1 MARADCPPTL
11 RSLTE
16 PSAPP
21 AASRNLPGTGFLY
34 RRRPGCA
41 SLTGAAGT
49 QTLPRAR
56 PCLAPSLP
64 LAPELVW
71 PHTHHH
77 LTLPYLCVGGAAL
90 SRLSLHELEGPC
102 ELRPIP
108 HLPPGPPP
116 RTLCC
121 LQFLRG
127 WAGGQAAPPNPPPL
141 LWPFMRVARS
151 RQGVWGPSAPQRVV
165 WVAAGIDN
173 YPNPQRERGLLP
185 WGRSPGGRTA
195 ALTHFGSFP
204 FFIEATLVG
213 SRYQASGRREGP
225 WRGGGSRGPGA
236 RAAGGRCRGWLGRV
250 PQTPSPLKFI
260 SAPPPGL
267 SPGSL
272 PVAEAAPAP
281 PHTPLSSGFF
291 LCNLFF
297 KKSLYYFFITAA
309 AAAAGGLGFYF
320 FSAGGGGGA
329 ILSLCL
335 S

>member
-1 MARADCPPTL
+1 
-11 RSLTE
+11 
-16 PSAPP
+16 
-21 AASRNLPGTGFLY
+21 
-34 RRRPGCA
+34 
-41 SLTGAAGT
+41 
-49 QTLPRAR
+49 
-56 PCLAPSLP
+56 
-64 LAPELVW
+64 
-71 PHTHHH
+71 
-77 LTLPYLCVGGAAL
+77 
-90 SRLSLHELEGPC
+90 
-102 ELRPIP
+102 
-108 HLPPGPPP
+108 
-116 RTLCC
+116 
-121 LQFLRG
+121 
-127 WAGGQAAPPNPPPL
+127 
-141 LWPFMRVARS
+141 MRVARN

-225 WRGGGSRGPGA
+225 WRGVGSRGPGA